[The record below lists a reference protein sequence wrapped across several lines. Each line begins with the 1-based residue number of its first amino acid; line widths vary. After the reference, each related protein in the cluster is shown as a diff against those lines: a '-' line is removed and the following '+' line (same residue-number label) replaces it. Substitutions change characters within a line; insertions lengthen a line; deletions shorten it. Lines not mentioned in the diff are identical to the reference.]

1 MTEQQ
6 YQRLKAKIER
16 EYPAR
21 RRLAGIAGLKRLDDE
36 TIGDL
41 VLRIQVLHPERI
53 GEAHAVIAEVWS
65 LAS

>member
-6 YQRLKAKIER
+6 YQRIKAKIER

-21 RRLAGIAGLKRLDDE
+21 RRLAGIAGIKRLDDE

-41 VLRIQVLHPERI
+41 LLRIEVLHPDRL
-53 GEAHAVIAEVWS
+53 GEARAVVAEAWSHAS
-65 LAS
+65 